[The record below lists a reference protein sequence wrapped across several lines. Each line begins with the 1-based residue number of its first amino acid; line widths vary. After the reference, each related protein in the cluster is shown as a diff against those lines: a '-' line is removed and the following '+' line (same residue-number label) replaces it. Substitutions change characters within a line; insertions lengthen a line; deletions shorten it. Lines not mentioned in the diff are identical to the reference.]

1 MSLASQI
8 EEMSVFSIGRLFIWL
23 FIVSPSG
30 ESGGEN
36 TKYLIEGYE
45 MKFYKHHKT
54 RVEGVYLC
62 LQFFWFVVVPLSPPP
77 YSWFLR

>member
-1 MSLASQI
+1 
-8 EEMSVFSIGRLFIWL
+8 MSVISIGRLFIWL

-45 MKFYKHHKT
+45 MKLFMVNMYDIIKYLFETLSDVFVTYKLHNVALWIH
-54 RVEGVYLC
+54 L
-62 LQFFWFVVVPLSPPP
+62 
-77 YSWFLR
+77 